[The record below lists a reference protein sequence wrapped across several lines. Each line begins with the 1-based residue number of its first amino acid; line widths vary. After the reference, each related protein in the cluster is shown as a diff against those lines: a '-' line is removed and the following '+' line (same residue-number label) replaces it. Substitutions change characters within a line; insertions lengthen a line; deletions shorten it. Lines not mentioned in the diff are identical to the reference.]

1 MIGNNLIIVI
11 IHFKSLY
18 ILFSNQFC
26 FCFRGSLV
34 EKAYAKLLGSYDELN
49 RITFSDFIVDLTGG
63 VCEELSLKSFVD
75 NDSVNNVNKICEAK
89 NINNDINVNKDIND
103 NKENEKMF
111 DKIFDAYKNGS
122 HIGCQTDGTHYYTIT
137 KVVKVTA
144 LTQHKGN

>member
-1 MIGNNLIIVI
+1 
-11 IHFKSLY
+11 
-18 ILFSNQFC
+18 
-26 FCFRGSLV
+26 
-34 EKAYAKLLGSYDELN
+34 LN

-75 NDSVNNVNKICEAK
+75 NGDVKNVNKICDVNK
-89 NINNDINVNKDIND
+89 VNNVYNINKDIND

-111 DKIFDAYKNGS
+111 DKILDSYKNGS
-122 HIGCQTDGTHYYTIT
+122 HIGCQTAGSHYYTIT